1 LDQVSQRQAVTGL
14 AVGQSIGATLV
25 DFDPGTDPHASAEA
39 AELRRD
45 LAAAMVD
52 LPFKYRAAVVLRHV
66 LGMDYA
72 EAAREMDVPLN
83 TYKSHLLRGTKLLR
97 KALVER
103 LEETSV
109 SPALAAIPTTHL
121 EPVVGNG
128 NGNGNGRP
136 RGVNVGS
143 EQPLSR

>member
-1 LDQVSQRQAVTGL
+1 M
-14 AVGQSIGATLV
+14 GQSLGATLV
-25 DFDPGTDPHASAEA
+25 DFDPGADPHASAEA

-97 KALVER
+97 AALVAR
-103 LEETSV
+103 
-109 SPALAAIPTTHL
+109 LAA
-121 EPVVGNG
+121 EPVAEVIPATLHAEPVAVGGNG
-128 NGNGNGRP
+128 HH
-136 RGVNVGS
+136 RGEFSVRS
-143 EQPLSR
+143 EQPLRR